1 MIATLDSTLGAV
13 VDGARIVVTVGSGG
27 VGKTTT
33 AALVGLHAARAGK
46 RVLVMTVDPARRLA
60 NALGAR
66 DLDHELQRIELAD
79 ASGELW
85 ATMLDM
91 KRTFDSIVDRYA
103 RDARARDAILEN
115 RFYHHFST
123 SLAGAQELSASERL
137 HEVTEAGDWDLIVLD
152 TPPATNALD
161 FFDAPGRFFDALDTK
176 ALQWVMQAS
185 TGGLMGMGAQF
196 LLRTLGRFTG
206 GEFFEELGVFL
217 RHFSGL
223 LDGFRERTAST
234 ARLLAAPTTRFVLVT
249 APDPATVREALA
261 FRTTLARR
269 EVRLSA
275 VVANRVH
282 RRVANIDRFDSMQ
295 SLAAGLEPLL
305 SEAAPVERMRL
316 ATRLLETARDLA
328 QLADHDAHTLAELG
342 DALAVGGERV
352 PIIRVP
358 LYARDVHSLEGL
370 ERMRAD
376 LFR

>member
-1 MIATLDSTLGAV
+1 MSADLSGSLGRV
-13 VDGARIVVTVGSGG
+13 VEGARIVVTVGSGG

-46 RVLVMTVDPARRLA
+46 KALVMTVDPARRLA
-60 NALGAR
+60 NSLGAR
-66 DLDHELQRIELAD
+66 GLDHELQEIEVEG

-91 KRTFDSIVDRYA
+91 KRTFDGIVERYA
-103 RDARARDAILEN
+103 HDAQARDAILTN

-137 HEVTEAGDWDLIVLD
+137 HEVTESGSWDLVVLD
-152 TPPATNALD
+152 TPPTSNALD
-161 FFDAPGRFFDALDTK
+161 FFDAPGRFFEALDTK

-206 GEFFEELGVFL
+206 GEFFDELGVFL

-223 LDGFRERTAST
+223 LDGFRVRTEST
-234 ARLLAAPTTRFVLVT
+234 SRLLAAPSTRFVLVT
-249 APDPATVREALA
+249 APDPATVREAMA
-261 FRTTLARR
+261 FRESLAGRD
-269 EVRLSA
+269 VRLSA

-282 RRVANIDRFDSMQ
+282 RRVAGVDRYESMQ
-295 SLAAGLEPLL
+295 ELAHALEPALP
-305 SEAAPVERMRL
+305 EAQPVERMRL
-316 ATRLLETARDLA
+316 ATRLLDTARDLA
-328 QLADHDAHTLAELG
+328 KLADHDAEMLVELER
-342 DALAVGGERV
+342 ALSSGGVSV
-352 PIIRVP
+352 PIVRVP

-370 ERMRAD
+370 ERMRGD

>member
-1 MIATLDSTLGAV
+1 
-13 VDGARIVVTVGSGG
+13 
-27 VGKTTT
+27 
-33 AALVGLHAARAGK
+33 
-46 RVLVMTVDPARRLA
+46 
-60 NALGAR
+60 
-66 DLDHELQRIELAD
+66 
-79 ASGELW
+79 
-85 ATMLDM
+85 MLDM

-249 APDPATVREALA
+249 APDPAT
-261 FRTTLARR
+261 
-269 EVRLSA
+269 
-275 VVANRVH
+275 
-282 RRVANIDRFDSMQ
+282 
-295 SLAAGLEPLL
+295 
-305 SEAAPVERMRL
+305 
-316 ATRLLETARDLA
+316 
-328 QLADHDAHTLAELG
+328 
-342 DALAVGGERV
+342 
-352 PIIRVP
+352 
-358 LYARDVHSLEGL
+358 
-370 ERMRAD
+370 
-376 LFR
+376 

>member
-1 MIATLDSTLGAV
+1 
-13 VDGARIVVTVGSGG
+13 
-27 VGKTTT
+27 
-33 AALVGLHAARAGK
+33 
-46 RVLVMTVDPARRLA
+46 
-60 NALGAR
+60 
-66 DLDHELQRIELAD
+66 
-79 ASGELW
+79 
-85 ATMLDM
+85 
-91 KRTFDSIVDRYA
+91 
-103 RDARARDAILEN
+103 
-115 RFYHHFST
+115 
-123 SLAGAQELSASERL
+123 
-137 HEVTEAGDWDLIVLD
+137 
-152 TPPATNALD
+152 
-161 FFDAPGRFFDALDTK
+161 
-176 ALQWVMQAS
+176 MQAS

-282 RRVANIDRFDSMQ
+282 RRVANIDHFDSMQ

-305 SEAAPVERMRL
+305 AEAAPVERMRL

-342 DALAVGGERV
+342 DALAVGGARV

>member
-1 MIATLDSTLGAV
+1 MSATLDSALGAV

-196 LLRTLGRFTG
+196 LFAPRALHRRRVLRG
-206 GEFFEELGVFL
+206 LGVFL

-234 ARLLAAPTTRFVLVT
+234 ARLLATPTTRFVLVT

-282 RRVANIDRFDSMQ
+282 RRVANIDHFDSMQ

-305 SEAAPVERMRL
+305 AEAAPVERMRL
-316 ATRLLETARDLA
+316 ATRHLETARDLA

-342 DALAVGGERV
+342 DALAVGGARV

>member
-1 MIATLDSTLGAV
+1 MSATLDSALGSV

-282 RRVANIDRFDSMQ
+282 RRVANIDHFDSMQ

-305 SEAAPVERMRL
+305 AEAAPVERMRL

-342 DALAVGGERV
+342 DALAVGGARV